1 MDNLSDLVQIAR
13 KQKEKIENPSS
24 YAEELVV
31 KLTTNGNM
39 THQECFDLRDEIDDF
54 MKSDASEEDKKMVSQ
69 YTESLV
75 MICSA
80 IEQHLI

>member
-39 THQECFDLRDEIDDF
+39 THQECLDLRDEIDDF